1 MIVALI
7 EKCEDCVWCVS
18 DYTADTKTLP
28 HVCDSPLLRA
38 VIAVNPDSPP
48 PENCPLLDL
57 DVVLDKVKENCMYD
71 VNYLGGSACRVWKA
85 AIEAAR
91 AELKGG
97 GD

>member
-1 MIVALI
+1 
-7 EKCEDCVWCVS
+7 
-18 DYTADTKTLP
+18 
-28 HVCDSPLLRA
+28 
-38 VIAVNPDSPP
+38 
-48 PENCPLLDL
+48 
-57 DVVLDKVKENCMYD
+57 VLDKVKENCMYD

>member
-1 MIVALI
+1 M
-7 EKCEDCVWCVS
+7 
-18 DYTADTKTLP
+18 TKVLLTSTCGECGKYRWVKHGAHEYMCSNTKRASTVLAVDP
-28 HVCDSPLLRA
+28 ASPA
-38 VIAVNPDSPP
+38 PDG
-48 PENCPLLDL
+48 CPLLDL
-57 DVVLDKVKENCMYD
+57 DAVLDKVKENCMYD